1 MCNYVNIEDGKC
13 KITKDICPYLY
24 FCNKIKSYKPNA
36 SMPSNCKIKQN
47 FEVPNGYYKV
57 CFERKGKL
65 YVSIDGHIEIIPN
78 PFDTVP
84 LYVKATKLKTGKWRL
99 KKWEE

>member
-1 MCNYVNIEDGKC
+1 MCNYVVIEEGKC

-36 SMPSNCKIKQN
+36 SMPSNCKVKQN

-57 CFERKGKL
+57 CFEKKGNL
-65 YVSIDGHIEIIPN
+65 YVEVDGYIRIVAN
-78 PFDTVP
+78 PYDTTP
-84 LYVKATKLKTGKWRL
+84 QYVKVYKTKAGEWKVRK
-99 KKWEE
+99 